1 MCKKIR
7 HWLWRWL
14 YRQRWIF
21 FMLALVGVT
30 VFFGFR
36 NSDFRSAF
44 LFDRYGKFQWIG
56 VSAIFA
62 GVGLY
67 LNANLKRQEIK
78 ANIIAKNELEVL
90 ESFRHD
96 CSQLS
101 TYAYQ
106 MGQIMDDIIYDFQNE
121 KRERFY
127 SEKVRELNIIYY
139 KLIQSNNLVKLDS
152 AINQNNPVL
161 LNFFEDLKRL
171 MDIVEIALTNL
182 EEKNYNEG
190 QKNVYLKRITNANDD
205 FSNSASE
212 YVKIVF
218 EQQTDRIS

>member
-1 MCKKIR
+1 MWKWIKK
-7 HWLWRWL
+7 H
-14 YRQRWIF
+14 RWIL
-21 FMLALVGVT
+21 FMLILVVATSILG
-30 VFFGFR
+30 FINSEFR
-36 NSDFRSAF
+36 NAF

-90 ESFRHD
+90 GSFRHD

-106 MGQIMDDIIYDFQNE
+106 MGHIMDDIIYDFQNE
-121 KRERFY
+121 NRERFY

-171 MDIVEIALTNL
+171 MDIVERALTNL
-182 EEKNYNEG
+182 EEKNYNKG
-190 QKNVYLKRITNANDD
+190 QKNVYLKRITNANDA